1 MKKKILIYFMIF
13 ALIVFSFANLLDCNA
28 EELPTEDTITEEIVE
43 DEVEE
48 PTQEP
53 TIEEVVEGEEE
64 FIQEDEEITFNDQVK
79 EFLDKWGTPIISAVA
94 GVTGSSITVFICKF
108 IISKLVEKIEEE
120 RKKSKE
126 NNKEA
131 NEKLAATEK
140 KLEFAKIAL
149 EEAEKQLTTQAEKLV
164 EILANQKEIL
174 SQDQKFKE
182 LIAIMFATTPELMN
196 NGVASKVLDLLD
208 EKEVKDNE

>member
-53 TIEEVVEGEEE
+53 TIEEIVE
-64 FIQEDEEITFNDQVK
+64 DNEITFNDQVK
-79 EFLDKWGTPIISAVA
+79 EFLDKWGTPIISAIA

-140 KLEFAKIAL
+140 KLELAKIAL
-149 EEAEKQLTTQAEKLV
+149 EEAEKQLSTQAEKLV